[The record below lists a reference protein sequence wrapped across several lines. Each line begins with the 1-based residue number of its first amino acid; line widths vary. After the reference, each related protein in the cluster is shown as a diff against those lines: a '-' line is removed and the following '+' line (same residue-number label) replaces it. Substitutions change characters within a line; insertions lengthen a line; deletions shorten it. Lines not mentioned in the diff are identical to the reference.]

1 MTKISGKPLRVLIFF
16 IKETAK
22 FAWCTITV
30 YRLVRFLLNNCT

>member
-1 MTKISGKPLRVLIFF
+1 MTKISGKPLRFF
-16 IKETAK
+16 FFKETAK